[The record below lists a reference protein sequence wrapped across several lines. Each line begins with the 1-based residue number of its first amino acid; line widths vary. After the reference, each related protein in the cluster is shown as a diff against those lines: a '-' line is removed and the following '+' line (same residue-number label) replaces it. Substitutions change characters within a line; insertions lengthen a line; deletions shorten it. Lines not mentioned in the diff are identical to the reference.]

1 MNDSS
6 YWISQISVSLVDYG
20 GGGGGGANGGA
31 YVSLVVDSIKVT
43 NWLEAIENS
52 VDFPFYGSLV
62 YLFLFSSVD

>member
-43 NWLEAIENS
+43 NWMLSQNCIQ
-52 VDFPFYGSLV
+52 LM
-62 YLFLFSSVD
+62 